1 MTDHPAAGLAG
12 AAREPSTTI
21 PAVWSR
27 LRRSTR
33 RLSETAIE
41 AGNDA

>member
-12 AAREPSTTI
+12 AAELSTTI